1 MPYMGLPD
9 RYGDYGTSG
18 RVDRREVFAFG
29 RVKPPVIPEPPV
41 VHNPNTNEKVWSPP
55 RRPLSCKG
63 VRRNGAPASQSHM
76 GTFSP
81 YPPHVADPY
90 HLKLEKERDLAKAQR
105 ALRPSTAFKPST
117 NDLDYRLS
125 KNAAGASLHAGAIP
139 IDHLPRRRWA
149 AKDLQFTLAAASKR
163 NDADDTS
170 SMIRHHHETEK
181 APVVEK
187 SRRMP

>member
-76 GTFSP
+76 GTFSAF
-81 YPPHVADPY
+81 PPHVADPY
-90 HLKLEKERDLAKAQR
+90 HLKLEKERTLAKAQR

-125 KNAAGASLHAGAIP
+125 KNAAGAPAFTPVPYRSITFHVVGGQRKTYNSPWQRPASAMMRTTP
-139 IDHLPRRRWA
+139 PR
-149 AKDLQFTLAAASKR
+149 
-163 NDADDTS
+163 
-170 SMIRHHHETEK
+170 
-181 APVVEK
+181 
-187 SRRMP
+187 